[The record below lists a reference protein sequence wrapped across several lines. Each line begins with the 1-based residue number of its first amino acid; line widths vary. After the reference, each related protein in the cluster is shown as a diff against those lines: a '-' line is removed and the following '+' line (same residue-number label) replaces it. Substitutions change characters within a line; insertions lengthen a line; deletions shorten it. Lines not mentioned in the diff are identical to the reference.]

1 MPEPGSVS
9 VQGDVVPLTDE
20 VRRAMAAGMDAALAV
35 AAEAE
40 ARGQAGN
47 GCVIVD
53 PGTGEIVAS
62 GGDNSVAHPLKWAT
76 ENDGLC
82 RHPYVGNPDKS
93 STDIDILARTQ

>member
-1 MPEPGSVS
+1 MELCRSMSRPCSANHHRVAPVGTCNLP
-9 VQGDVVPLTDE
+9 QDVLPLTDAG
-20 VRRAMAAGMDAALAV
+20 RHAMVAGMDAALAV

-62 GGDNSVAHPLKWAT
+62 GGNNSVAHPLK
-76 ENDGLC
+76 
-82 RHPYVGNPDKS
+82 
-93 STDIDILARTQ
+93 